1 MTDTEKKERIA
12 QYCARIGCAIKPEPT
27 LGFLNEIHYRHAVSV
42 PYENLDIVLGTPLSL
57 DEDALFDKIVCR
69 HRGGYCFELNG
80 SFGRLLRAVGF
91 PVEERFAR
99 FLRGETEIPMHRHR
113 VVLARAEGETWFCD
127 VGVGQIAPRFPLLL
141 KEGLLQEQC
150 GEQYR
155 FERDPALGWILTE
168 THHGE
173 WRRYLSFSDEAM
185 FDVDFIQPS
194 YWCETHPDSPFRGK
208 VSLSIKTPE
217 GRTTLDG
224 RTYKRFTGEALT
236 SVEEIADAARLAE
249 IYEKDFGLAWE
260 ERYAAL

>member
-1 MTDTEKKERIA
+1 MTDTERKERVA
-12 QYCARIGCAIKPEPT
+12 LYLARIGCGMEPEPT
-27 LGFLNEIHYRHAVSV
+27 LDFLKEVHYRHAVSV

-57 DEDALFDKIVCR
+57 DEDALFDKIVR
-69 HRGGYCFELNG
+69 RRRGGYCFELNG
-80 SFGRLLRAVGF
+80 SFGRLLRAIGF

-113 VVLARAEGETWFCD
+113 VVLAQADGRTWFCD

-141 KEGLLQEQC
+141 EEGLLQEQC

-185 FDVDFIQPS
+185 YDVDFIQPS

-208 VSLSIKTPE
+208 ISLSIKTDT
-217 GRTTLDG
+217 GRKTLDG
-224 RTYKRFTGEALT
+224 RTFKVFEGETLA
-236 SVEEIADAARLAE
+236 SVEEIGDTARLRN
-249 IYEKDFGLAWE
+249 IYEEIFGLAWE
-260 ERYAAL
+260 ERYGTL